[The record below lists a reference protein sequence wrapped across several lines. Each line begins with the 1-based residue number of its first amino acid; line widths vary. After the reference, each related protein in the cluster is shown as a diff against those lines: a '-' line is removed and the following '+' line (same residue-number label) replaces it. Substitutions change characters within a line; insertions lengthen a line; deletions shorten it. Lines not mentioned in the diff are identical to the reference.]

1 MGGIKIWVLTGDKKE
16 TALNISH
23 SCKHFSYTMKKL
35 FLTDLK
41 DQDEI
46 KIKLRQH
53 QKKYKIKF
61 SVGLISKNFQTLILS
76 VLHKCSKQ

>member
-23 SCKHFSYTMKKL
+23 SCKHFSFAMKKL

-53 QKKYKIKF
+53 QKKYKKKIVLGF
-61 SVGLISKNFQTLILS
+61 NF
-76 VLHKCSKQ
+76 

>member
-53 QKKYKIKF
+53 QKKYKNKF
-61 SVGLISKNFQTLILS
+61 SVVLISENLQTLISS

>member
-41 DQDEI
+41 DQDDI

-53 QKKYKIKF
+53 QKKY
-61 SVGLISKNFQTLILS
+61 
-76 VLHKCSKQ
+76 